1 MVVTAGLTPRIDG
14 ELAWRG
20 KVGSTVSIDQARE
33 ATALATSNALVA
45 AQQAVPAGKFISR
58 CLLLNVYI
66 NADED
71 FEQHAY
77 VADAASSVVIETLG
91 IEALG
96 ARAAIGVAS
105 LPGGSPVEV
114 QVTGLMSEQ
123 GATQCLK
130 PHTARPTT
138 R

>member
-77 VADAASSVVIETLG
+77 VARVG
-91 IEALG
+91 
-96 ARAAIGVAS
+96 
-105 LPGGSPVEV
+105 
-114 QVTGLMSEQ
+114 
-123 GATQCLK
+123 
-130 PHTARPTT
+130 
-138 R
+138 